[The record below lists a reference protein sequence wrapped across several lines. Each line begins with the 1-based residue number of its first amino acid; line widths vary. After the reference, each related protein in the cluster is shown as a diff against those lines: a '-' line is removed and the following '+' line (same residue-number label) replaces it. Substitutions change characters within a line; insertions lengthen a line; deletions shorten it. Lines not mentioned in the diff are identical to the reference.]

1 MLAEALIFC
10 SLSFVKCD
18 VQPIIEQRVVT
29 AYTLSIYET
38 DDTPCIGATGENL
51 CEALERGESICA
63 ANFVPLGSILKIDGY
78 GTCRVAD
85 RMARKN
91 GQKVDI
97 LMKTVKEARKWGK
110 QTINIKYN
118 R

>member
-29 AYTLSIYET
+29 AYTLSIHET

-63 ANFVPLGSILKIDGY
+63 ANFVPFGTILKIDGY
-78 GTCRVAD
+78 GACRVAD
-85 RMARKN
+85 RTARKY
-91 GQKVDI
+91 GQRVDI
-97 LMKTVKEARKWGK
+97 LMKNRADAIKWGK
-110 QTINIKYN
+110 QTRTVEY
-118 R
+118 